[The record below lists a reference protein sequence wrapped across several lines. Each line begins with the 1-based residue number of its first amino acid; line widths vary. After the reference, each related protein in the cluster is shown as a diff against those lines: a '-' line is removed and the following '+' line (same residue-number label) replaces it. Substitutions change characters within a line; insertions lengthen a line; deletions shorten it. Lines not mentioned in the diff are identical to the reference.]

1 MFDFQYNCF
10 PAEIFHRFYGVQ
22 HYGVML
28 LLSQLLHLK
37 LFLQLEAVD
46 CGILETNILCEELTL
61 ENVLWSWCMVHSS
74 CPRRIP
80 YLINLWSS
88 RLVIITVISVWSSC
102 NITEHIPQLMASTFV
117 FLVIAEVQQGEE
129 LYVPLG
135 VQISWWILSIQI
147 TRTFFHTMTL
157 RWWTFL
163 TFKLYCLTEGGR
175 TAAMMYILL

>member
-1 MFDFQYNCF
+1 M
-10 PAEIFHRFYGVQ
+10 V
-22 HYGVML
+22 
-28 LLSQLLHLK
+28 S
-37 LFLQLEAVD
+37 
-46 CGILETNILCEELTL
+46 NIMESCCCYLNSFISSFFCNLRRLTVVFWKQTYCNSEELTL

-129 LYVPLG
+129 LHVPLG
-135 VQISWWILSIQI
+135 VQISGWMLSIQI
-147 TRTFFHTMTL
+147 RRTFFHTRTL

-163 TFKLYCLTEGGR
+163 TFKLYWLTEEGR